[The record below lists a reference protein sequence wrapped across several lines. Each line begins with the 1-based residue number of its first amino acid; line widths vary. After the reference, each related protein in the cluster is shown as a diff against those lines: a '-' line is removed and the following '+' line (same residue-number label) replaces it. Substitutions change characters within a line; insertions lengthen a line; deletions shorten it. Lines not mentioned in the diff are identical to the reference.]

1 MSGTRIG
8 LLSLAVAAVG
18 VVVAILA
25 WLIPM
30 DEDGTPSSAGSTST
44 PTPPAPAPPTTT
56 GGTPTPTTQPPA
68 TVRYLTELVPATGGG
83 FVQRVGAHSLIMKC
97 GTGESDDRF
106 REVEYD
112 IPRTGYRS
120 FRTVARPT
128 GRRETRIGVTLFVDG
143 VVRVDSVSTAGG
155 TGTLSAGIDGAARL
169 TLRITC
175 DPGAASTTFVD
186 PALTR

>member
-30 DEDGTPSSAGSTST
+30 DDDRPAGASSTST
-44 PTPPAPAPPTTT
+44 TTPPAPAPGTTGGSPPPTTT
-56 GGTPTPTTQPPA
+56 PA
-68 TVRYLTELVPATGGG
+68 TGLRYLTELVPATGGG
-83 FVQRVGAHSLIMKC
+83 FVQRVGAHSLIMRC

-112 IPRTGYRS
+112 LPRAGYRS
-120 FRTVARPT
+120 FRTATRPT
-128 GRRETRIGVTLFVDG
+128 GQRETRIGITLFVDG
-143 VVRVDSVSTAGG
+143 VAKVDSVSTVGD
-155 TGTLSAGIDGAARL
+155 TGTVGAGIDGAARL

-175 DPGAASTTFVD
+175 DPGAASVTFTD
-186 PALTR
+186 PALSR